1 VATGGRA
8 TRLGRGASERERAEE
23 QPILFQIQLLAFGLR
38 RSRTLAEGLHLSI
51 LETQQQS
58 NKEKRHM
65 SKKAAEHHLKAA
77 EHHEHAARHHKEAAK
92 HHQAGSH
99 EKAAHHAHTAR
110 AHHEHADEHA
120 IEAAKA
126 HAQEHGSK

>member
-1 VATGGRA
+1 MASIARYHS
-8 TRLGRGASERERAEE
+8 GRG
-23 QPILFQIQLLAFGLR
+23 PVIQIQRLVSLVRYCERLFILKQRLR
-38 RSRTLAEGLHLSI
+38 RNVT
-51 LETQQQS
+51 
-58 NKEKRHM
+58 M

-77 EHHEHAARHHKEAAK
+77 EHHEHAARHHREAAK

-120 IEAAKA
+120 IDAAKA
-126 HAQEHGSK
+126 HAEEHGGK